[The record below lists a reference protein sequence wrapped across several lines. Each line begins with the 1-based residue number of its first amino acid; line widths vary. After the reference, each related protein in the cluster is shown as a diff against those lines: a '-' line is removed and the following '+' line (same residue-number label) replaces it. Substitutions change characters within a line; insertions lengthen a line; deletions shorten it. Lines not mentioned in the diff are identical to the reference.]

1 MGVCYDDEA
10 SNGSPTTT
18 TTLAT
23 RSTELSTRL
32 IDGMVWFGLVQGAA
46 TTALTTQHNTTQR
59 NVTCYPTTTQSP
71 RSALF
76 IRQLP
81 RNRWP
86 LEARCL
92 LKEPIPQLVEYLRR
106 SLAPREPW
114 QEEEELIPVAMVMAL
129 Q

>member
-1 MGVCYDDEA
+1 MEA
-10 SNGSPTTT
+10 RRRRRHSL
-18 TTLAT
+18 LA
-23 RSTELSTRL
+23 R
-32 IDGMVWFGLVQGAA
+32 IDGMVWYGMVWFSLVQGAA
-46 TTALTTQHNTTQR
+46 TTALTTQHNATQR
-59 NVTCYPTTTQSP
+59 SNVACYPTTTQSP

-114 QEEEELIPVAMVMAL
+114 QEEELIPVAMAMAL